1 MTTKVFIG
9 GSRRVSRINKHV
21 KKRLDQIIQN
31 EYTIIIGDANGT
43 DRCVQDYLFGKN
55 YGNVLVFCMGS
66 KCRNNIGNWQI
77 RSIQTAESNRDFHYY
92 STKDLEM
99 VKEADYGFMIWDGR
113 SKGTLGNIVYLLKEC
128 KKISV
133 YFSPE
138 RNFYT
143 LVTTDDLEKILAK
156 CEPKSIEIFEKE
168 LKLSKVLNLSNK
180 RTEPIQ
186 LALQLTTSKVDNQAR
201 VDKGAPPLKKQLPPS
216 PY

>member
-9 GSRRVSRINKHV
+9 GSRRISRINKHV

-31 EYTIIIGDANGT
+31 EYTVIIGDANGA
-43 DRCVQDYLFGKN
+43 DRCVQNYLFGKN
-55 YGNVLVFCMGS
+55 YENVLVFCMGS

-113 SKGTLGNIVYLLKEC
+113 SKGTLGNIVDLLKEC
-128 KKISV
+128 KKILV

-143 LVTTDDLEKILAK
+143 LATTDDLKRI
-156 CEPKSIEIFEKE
+156 
-168 LKLSKVLNLSNK
+168 LSKCDRTSIDALEKKLNSSAVLQREKGQQDSISSDVPLES
-180 RTEPIQ
+180 T
-186 LALQLTTSKVDNQAR
+186 QLTLDDFFSER
-201 VDKGAPPLKKQLPPS
+201 S
-216 PY
+216 

>member
-31 EYTIIIGDANGT
+31 EYAVIIGDANGT
-43 DRCVQDYLFGKN
+43 DRCVQDYLFSKN

-99 VKEADYGFMIWDGR
+99 VKEADYGFMIWDAK
-113 SKGTLGNIVYLLKEC
+113 SKGTLSNLVNLLKDA
-128 KKISV
+128 KKVLV

-143 LVTTDDLEKILAK
+143 LATSDDLTRI
-156 CEPKSIEIFEKE
+156 
-168 LKLSKVLNLSNK
+168 LSKCDRTSIDALEKKLNSSAVLQREKGQQDSISSDVPSES
-180 RTEPIQ
+180 T
-186 LALQLTTSKVDNQAR
+186 QLTLDDFFSAR
-201 VDKGAPPLKKQLPPS
+201 S
-216 PY
+216 